1 MSKLYFHK
9 CALFLLF
16 SSLSTFSIHYFHSYL
31 KILTDSPHSQSQFH
45 PDSPTPIPRIPNL
58 IPNISTPIPHIPT
71 LTQIP
76 CIPTSILCI
85 PTLIPRIPFL
95 EIANLSYVGN
105 IITKLQHK
113 SINQTFTT
121 SCRRKGMA
129 SCTNL
134 ATFFACTL
142 SNCI

>member
-9 CALFLLF
+9 CTLFLLF

-31 KILTDSPHSQSQFH
+31 KILTDSPNSQSQFH
-45 PDSPTPIPRIPNL
+45 PDFPTPIPCILNL
-58 IPNISTPIPHIPT
+58 IPYISTPIPHIPT
-71 LTQIP
+71 PTQIS

-85 PTLIPRIPFL
+85 PVL

-113 SINQTFTT
+113 SINQIFTT

-129 SCTNL
+129 SYTNL
-134 ATFFACTL
+134 PTFFACTL